1 VDLHGKTVAIAGLG
15 RTALALAKLLQA
27 KGAEPFV
34 SEMRSLED
42 VAEEASALTAAG
54 IPFETGGHSEAMF
67 TQAALVVPSPGV
79 SPRIPPIAA
88 AVEAGVPVWSE
99 LEAAFRYCQ
108 APIVAV
114 TGTNG
119 KTTVTE
125 LLRALLAGLGHDV
138 ILAGNN
144 SRPFSDAVQQAPAPD
159 YVVLEVSSYQLEG
172 IVTFRPWMGAVLNV
186 SPDHLARHG
195 AIEAYAAAKARM
207 FENQR
212 TGDVAVLNAADPR
225 TAAMAQQCPGA
236 VRWFSTEGP
245 VENGLWLDGETFRLG
260 ETAVGDVRDTLLPG
274 RHNLANVLAA
284 LTLIHAGGFPWDKA
298 LETLRTFPGVE
309 HRMEY
314 AATVNG
320 VDFYND
326 SKSTNIES
334 LRVALACFSRPVVL
348 MAGGEGKGESYEAI
362 REHVRDHTRYLIT
375 LGEEAAHIEQAWGV
389 DIPHERA
396 EDMLDAVRLAAA
408 RALPGEAVLLSPAC
422 ASFDMFRNFEE
433 RGQAFK
439 ECIRQLQQETRP

>member
-1 VDLHGKTVAIAGLG
+1 MDLHGKTVAIAGLG

-34 SEMRSLED
+34 SEMRSREE
-42 VAEEASALTAAG
+42 VADLASGLSSAG
-54 IPFETGGHSEAMF
+54 IPFETGGHSQTTF
-67 TQAALVVPSPGV
+67 TQADLVVPSPGV
-79 SPRIPPIAA
+79 SPRIPCIAA

-125 LLRALLAGLGHDV
+125 LLRALLAGIGHDV
-138 ILAGNN
+138 VLAGNN
-144 SRPFSDAVQQAPAPD
+144 SRPFSDAVLQTPAPD
-159 YVVLEVSSYQLEG
+159 YMVLEVSSYQLEG
-172 IVTFRPWMGAVLNV
+172 IKTFRPAMGAVLNV

-195 AIEAYAAAKARM
+195 AIEAYAGAKARM

-212 TGDVAVLNAADPR
+212 PGDIAVLNAADPW
-225 TAAMAQQCPGA
+225 TAAMARQCPRA
-236 VRWFSTEGP
+236 VWWFSTEGP
-245 VENGLWLDGETFRLG
+245 VEQGLWLDGETFRWG
-260 ETAVGDVRDTLLPG
+260 ATAVGDVGDTQLPG

-284 LTLIHAGGFPWDKA
+284 LTLIHAGGFPLEKA
-298 LETLRTFPGVE
+298 LESLRAFPGVE

-326 SKSTNIES
+326 SKSTNIDS

-348 MAGGEGKGESYEAI
+348 IAGGEGKGEPYEAM
-362 REHVRDHTRYLIT
+362 RDYVRDHARRLIT
-375 LGEEAAHIEQAWGV
+375 LGDEAPRIEEAWGK
-389 DIPHERA
+389 DIPHDRA
-396 EDMLDAVRLAAA
+396 EDLQDAVRLAAA
-408 RALPGEAVLLSPAC
+408 RARPGDAVLLSPAC
-422 ASFDMFRNFEE
+422 ASFDMFRDFEE

>member
-1 VDLHGKTVAIAGLG
+1 MDLQGKAVAIAGLG
-15 RTALALAKLLQA
+15 QTALALAKLLKA
-27 KGAEPFV
+27 KGAAPFV
-34 SEMRSLED
+34 SEVRSLD
-42 VAEEASALTAAG
+42 QVAEGASALTDAG
-54 IPFETGGHSEAMF
+54 ISFETGGHSEAIF
-67 TQAALVVPSPGV
+67 TQADLVVPSPGV

-88 AVEAGVPVWSE
+88 AVAAGIPVWSE
-99 LEAAFRYCQ
+99 LEAAFHYCQ

-125 LLRALLAGLGHDV
+125 LLRVLLAGAGYEV

-144 SRPFSDAVQQAPAPD
+144 SRPFSDAVLQTPAPD

-172 IVTFRPWMGAVLNV
+172 IVRFRPWMGAVLNV

-195 AIEAYAAAKARM
+195 TIEAYAAAKARL

-212 TGDVAVLNAADPR
+212 PGDVAVLNAADPWA
-225 TAAMAQQCPGA
+225 AAMARQCPGA
-236 VRWFSTEGP
+236 VWWFSTEGP
-245 VENGLWLDGETFRLG
+245 VEQGLWLDGETFRCG
-260 ETAVGDVRDTLLPG
+260 DTAVGEARDTQLPG

-284 LTLIHAGGFPWDKA
+284 LTLIHAGGFAWNTA

-309 HRMEY
+309 HRIEHV
-314 AATVNG
+314 ATVNG

-334 LRVALACFSRPVVL
+334 LRVALACFCRPVVL
-348 MAGGEGKGESYEAI
+348 IAGGEGKGEPYEAM
-362 REHVRDHTRYLIT
+362 RDYVRGHVRYLIT
-375 LGEEAAHIEQAWGV
+375 LGEEASRLEEAWGKELLY
-389 DIPHERA
+389 ERA
-396 EDMLDAVRLAAA
+396 VDMEDAARLAAA
-408 RALPGEAVLLSPAC
+408 RARPGDVVVLSPAC

-439 ECIRQLQQETRP
+439 QCVRQLQEGARV